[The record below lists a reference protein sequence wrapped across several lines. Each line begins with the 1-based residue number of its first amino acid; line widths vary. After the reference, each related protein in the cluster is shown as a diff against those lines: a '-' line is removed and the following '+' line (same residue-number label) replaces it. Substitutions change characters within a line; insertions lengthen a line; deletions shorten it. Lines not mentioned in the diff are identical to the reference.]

1 MRNDLKPALSA
12 VNRHGRTVGVV
23 SLLTVLVAL
32 FGYIREAALAARFGL
47 STTMDAYFA
56 AIFVPT
62 IVYMVLIAGT
72 LSPVFIPILLQ
83 ADAGNDRAKLS
94 ETFSIVTNF
103 VLLFLVIIVGLAVL
117 LVHHWLPLLFP
128 GFGPETMALA
138 TRLIYVIFP
147 AVLFVATAGILTA
160 VLNGFHKF
168 ALAAFAPALSSIAVI
183 IATLLAKGERA
194 IYFIGFATAAGF
206 LLQLLLLVPA
216 TAALG
221 IRYRPSF
228 NLRHPAIG
236 KLLRLGG
243 PLFLYLVAA
252 NGSAFVERN
261 LASQLSAG
269 AVSTLTYAMRLF
281 TIPSNF
287 LVAPLGI
294 VVYPHL
300 AREALLEN
308 RGNLPGQVTR
318 IFRAVFFIFLP
329 VTVWTIMN
337 SLPITRLLFERGQ
350 FHVENSLQ
358 TAQVLKLYS
367 FGILPLALGGIMLRC
382 FYAVED
388 TVTALVVEICNLAF
402 YVVVANLLTR
412 RFGIDGLAATR
423 AMSFYLVATILVLV
437 LWSRKRLLKLDLSFL
452 QFLLLTSAA
461 SLAMGAVSWISWH
474 LLHPVFDT
482 GRIPIRFVVVG
493 ALLMFSGGTFVG
505 VARLLKLE
513 EATHLVNTLL
523 QIVASVRGRVSGG
536 PSELPITRGDVL

>member
-1 MRNDLKPALSA
+1 LKPALPA

-83 ADAGNDRAKLS
+83 ADAGKDRAKLS

-103 VLLFLVIIVGLAVL
+103 VLLFLLIIVGLAVL
-117 LVHHWLPLLFP
+117 LVHHWLRLLFP

-138 TRLIYVIFP
+138 TRLIYIIFP
-147 AVLFVATAGILTA
+147 AVLFVGTAGILTA

-194 IYFIGFATAAGF
+194 IYFIGVATAAGF

-308 RGNLPGQVTR
+308 RGNLPGQITR

-329 VTVWTIMN
+329 VTIWTIMN
-337 SLPITRLLFERGQ
+337 SLPVTRLLFERGQ
-350 FHVENSLQ
+350 FHLENSVR
-358 TAQVLKLYS
+358 TAGAVRLYS
-367 FGILPLALGGIMLRC
+367 IGILPLAVGGILLRC

-388 TVTALVVEICNLAF
+388 TITALAAEVVDLIF
-402 YVVVANLLTR
+402 YVVVASLLARRLGINGLALTR
-412 RFGIDGLAATR
+412 GL
-423 AMSFYLVATILVLV
+423 SFYLVTGILVYV
-437 LWSRKRLLKLDLSFL
+437 LCRKKRLLTLDLNLL
-452 QFLLLTSAA
+452 QFCILTAFAA
-461 SLAMGAVSWISWH
+461 AGAGVVSWIS
-474 LLHPVFDT
+474 LHSLQSLFDSSH
-482 GRIPIRFVVVG
+482 I
-493 ALLMFSGGTFVG
+493 ALRVAIVG
-505 VARLLKLE
+505 VIFLLSSATFLGIARLLKVD
-513 EATHLVNTLL
+513 EASHFWSTAIQMING
-523 QIVASVRGRVSGG
+523 ARGRTAVTVEI
-536 PSELPITRGDVL
+536 PSVNEERL

>member
-1 MRNDLKPALSA
+1 
-12 VNRHGRTVGVV
+12 
-23 SLLTVLVAL
+23 
-32 FGYIREAALAARFGL
+32 
-47 STTMDAYFA
+47 
-56 AIFVPT
+56 
-62 IVYMVLIAGT
+62 MVLIAGT

-103 VLLFLVIIVGLAVL
+103 VLLFLLTVVGLAVL
-117 LVHHWLPLLFP
+117 LVHQWLPFLFP
-128 GFGPETMALA
+128 GFGPETMVIA

-194 IYFIGFATAAGF
+194 IYLIGAATAAGF

-216 TAALG
+216 TVALG
-221 IRYRPSF
+221 IHYRPSF

-243 PLFLYLVAA
+243 PLFFYLVAA

-269 AVSTLTYAMRLF
+269 AVSTLAYAMRLF

-308 RGNLPGQVTR
+308 RGNLPGQITR

-329 VTVWTIMN
+329 VTMWTIMN

-350 FHVENSLQ
+350 FHLGNAVQ
-358 TAQVLKLYS
+358 TAGALRLYS
-367 FGILPLALGGIMLRC
+367 IGILPLAVGGILLRC

-388 TVTALVVEICNLAF
+388 TVTALAAEVVDLIF
-402 YVVVANLLTR
+402 YVVVASLLP
-412 RFGIDGLAATR
+412 GALAS
-423 AMSFYLVATILVLV
+423 MGWL
-437 LWSRKRLLKLDLSFL
+437 
-452 QFLLLTSAA
+452 
-461 SLAMGAVSWISWH
+461 SLADCRSTWS
-474 LLHPVFDT
+474 PEF
-482 GRIPIRFVVVG
+482 
-493 ALLMFSGGTFVG
+493 
-505 VARLLKLE
+505 
-513 EATHLVNTLL
+513 
-523 QIVASVRGRVSGG
+523 
-536 PSELPITRGDVL
+536 